1 MAYGNF
7 KDLTKRT
14 TSDKILQNKAFDFAK
29 DPKYD
34 GYQRGFSSMAYK
46 FFDKK
51 KLLAVV
57 LKIRIFLI
65 MNWRK
70 NYIKQLL
77 ENLRKKKYKKAQS
90 FLLCFIDISSQYA
103 LVIPLK
109 DEKGIAIT
117 NAFQKILKQSNRK
130 PNKIWVDKG
139 SKKWY
144 NSSMKIMI

>member
-34 GYQRGFSSMAYK
+34 GYQRGLSSMAYK
-46 FFDKK
+46 CSDKK

-77 ENLRKKKYKKAQS
+77 ENLKKKRTIIKKKYKKAQS

-117 NAFQKILKQSNRK
+117 NAFQKILKQSNCK

-139 SKKWY
+139 SKKV
-144 NSSMKIMI
+144 IQ

>member
-1 MAYGNF
+1 MADEDF
-7 KDLTKRT
+7 KDLNRSTF
-14 TSDKILQNKAFDFAK
+14 SDRVLRDKAFNVAK

-34 GYQRGFSSMAYK
+34 GYQRGLSSMAYK

-77 ENLRKKKYKKAQS
+77 ENLRKKKY
-90 FLLCFIDISSQYA
+90 
-103 LVIPLK
+103 
-109 DEKGIAIT
+109 
-117 NAFQKILKQSNRK
+117 NH
-130 PNKIWVDKG
+130 
-139 SKKWY
+139 
-144 NSSMKIMI
+144 

>member
-34 GYQRGFSSMAYK
+34 GYQRGLSSMAYK

-51 KLLAVV
+51 KLLAGV

-77 ENLRKKKYKKAQS
+77 ENLRKKKY
-90 FLLCFIDISSQYA
+90 
-103 LVIPLK
+103 
-109 DEKGIAIT
+109 
-117 NAFQKILKQSNRK
+117 NH
-130 PNKIWVDKG
+130 
-139 SKKWY
+139 
-144 NSSMKIMI
+144 

>member
-7 KDLTKRT
+7 KGLTKRA

-29 DPKYD
+29 DPKHD
-34 GYQRGFSSMAYK
+34 GYQRGLSSMAYK
-46 FFDKK
+46 CFDKK

-77 ENLRKKKYKKAQS
+77 ENLKKK
-90 FLLCFIDISSQYA
+90 
-103 LVIPLK
+103 
-109 DEKGIAIT
+109 T
-117 NAFQKILKQSNRK
+117 
-130 PNKIWVDKG
+130 
-139 SKKWY
+139 Y
-144 NSSMKIMI
+144 NH

>member
-1 MAYGNF
+1 MADEDF
-7 KDLTKRT
+7 KDLKRST
-14 TSDKILQNKAFDFAK
+14 FSDRVLRDKAFNVAK

-34 GYQRGFSSMAYK
+34 GYQRGLSSMAYK

-77 ENLRKKKYKKAQS
+77 ENLRKKKY
-90 FLLCFIDISSQYA
+90 
-103 LVIPLK
+103 
-109 DEKGIAIT
+109 
-117 NAFQKILKQSNRK
+117 NH
-130 PNKIWVDKG
+130 
-139 SKKWY
+139 
-144 NSSMKIMI
+144 

>member
-1 MAYGNF
+1 MAYEDF
-7 KDLTKRT
+7 KDLNRSTF
-14 TSDKILQNKAFDFAK
+14 SDRVLRDKAFNVAK

-34 GYQRGFSSMAYK
+34 GYQRGLSSMAYK

-77 ENLRKKKYKKAQS
+77 ENLRKKKY
-90 FLLCFIDISSQYA
+90 
-103 LVIPLK
+103 
-109 DEKGIAIT
+109 
-117 NAFQKILKQSNRK
+117 NH
-130 PNKIWVDKG
+130 
-139 SKKWY
+139 
-144 NSSMKIMI
+144 